1 MGTIKALYIPAD
13 DTEEVRIAEL
23 EQGDYR
29 EYQRFVEGDFDIVS
43 PASGELSFFINDE
56 GKLVGLPVNV
66 RASLWLYSLD
76 PAWEGHDILMGNVI
90 VAGGVDEDGE
100 TMGVPQEVL
109 EEVTG
114 HSEYKILVQTG
125 SEDWSTNQRRY
136 STYWDALRAAYDL
149 STRWL
154 LVSRW
159 KASAA

>member
-13 DTEEVRIAEL
+13 DTEEVTTVEID
-23 EQGDYR
+23 QGDYLA
-29 EYQRFVEGDFDIVS
+29 YQRYVDGNFDVVA
-43 PASGELSFFINDE
+43 PASGELSFFVNDE
-56 GKLVGLPVNV
+56 GKLVGLPVNT

-76 PAWEGHDILMGNVI
+76 PAWENHDILMGDVL

-100 TMGVPQEVL
+100 TMGVPEAVL
-109 EEVTG
+109 DAVTG
-114 HSEYKILVQTG
+114 HDQYKIEVQTG
-125 SEDWSTNQRRY
+125 SDDWSTNQRRY